1 MRTYLPYVDGL
12 RALAVLSVLV
22 YHLNPAWL
30 PGGFSGV
37 DIFFVISGFIVSLS
51 VNQVNQVNH
60 VSQVGLQGLLR
71 FMAFFYARRIQRI
84 FPALLVCL
92 LATTLATAI
101 LVPTAWLSDGIQRTG
116 FFAFFGLSNFTLAQT
131 GKDYFSPAAEFNPFT
146 HTWSLG
152 VEEQFY
158 LVFPLVFFLW
168 GLSGGRRRWSAA
180 LFGALLL
187 VSVAYSAWLGSVD
200 KTAAFYMLASRFW
213 QLAAGVLLFQL
224 MALRGNFVGAVDRPV
239 SVWRVSAAW
248 LSLGLV
254 VYGLVASKAA
264 HYAFPGALPTVLG
277 TLGLL
282 GFLHGGRAS
291 QWLVRLLTAGPVL
304 WVGRISYSLYL
315 WHWPVFVLF
324 RWTVGLDSS
333 SSRLAAVI
341 IAFVFAILSYQLV
354 EIPVRQWRALRAMRR
369 GGVVA
374 AGLLCLGAAAGLSV
388 VITAAQPRLSVS
400 TVTQQAQDWY
410 PEGRNS
416 SPALP
421 GCIVQPGNTQL
432 SHGYYLSYT
441 REGCAPDSAPL
452 KPPRIFAIGDSHA
465 MAYIAMFKGYVLQ
478 TGGPV
483 FIYGNAGCPFM
494 SLRPQLEAAP
504 ACRYSSAAAVADM
517 MQRLK
522 PGDVVFLPSLRMPRF
537 SDQWALFPEDQVRHS
552 MFSEEAVRGRID
564 AEQAAVVMLAD
575 LRKTGARVVLEGP
588 KPVFKAPPYRCAE
601 AYNQSNAICKPG
613 ITMDRLLLEEYRA
626 PVLAAFQRLTAR
638 DPGVTMWDP
647 FLALCPPGRER
658 CEAQREG
665 RPLFFDADH
674 LSGYGNAFL
683 LPYFLKAVG
692 AE

>member
-1 MRTYLPYVDGL
+1 MHTYLPYVDGL
-12 RALAVLSVLV
+12 RALAVLSVLI

-37 DIFFVISGFIVSLS
+37 DVFFVISGFIVSVS
-51 VNQVNQVNH
+51 VSRVDH
-60 VSQVGLQGLLR
+60 LSQVGPQGLVR

-92 LATTLATAI
+92 VATTLATAV
-101 LVPTAWLSDGIQRTG
+101 LVPAAWLSDGIQRTG
-116 FFAFFGLSNFTLAQT
+116 FFAFFGLSNFILAQT
-131 GKDYFSPAAEFNPFT
+131 GKDYFSPSAEFNPFT

-158 LVFPLVFFLW
+158 LVFPLLFFLW
-168 GLSGGRRRWSAA
+168 GLQGGRRRWSPR
-180 LFGALLL
+180 LFGILLM
-187 VSVAYSAWLGSVD
+187 VSVAYSAWLGSAD

-213 QLAAGVLLFQL
+213 ELAAGVLLFQW
-224 MALRGNFVGAVDRPV
+224 MALRGNFSGPVDQPASVG
-239 SVWRVSAAW
+239 RVGLAW

-282 GFLHGGRAS
+282 GSLHGMRAG
-291 QWLVRLLTAGPVL
+291 QWLVRVLTAGPVL

-324 RWTVGLDSS
+324 RWTVGVDGTT
-333 SSRLAAVI
+333 SRVAAVA
-341 IAFVFAILSYQLV
+341 IAFVLAALSYRLV
-354 EIPVRQWRALRAMRR
+354 EAPVRQWRALRAMPR

-374 AGLLCLGAAAGLSV
+374 AGLLCVGAAAGLSV
-388 VITAAQPRLSVS
+388 VVTAAQPRLSVS

-410 PEGRNS
+410 PEGRDS

-421 GCIVQPGNTQL
+421 GCVVQPGNTQL
-432 SHGYYLSYT
+432 THGYYLSYI
-441 REGCAPDSAPL
+441 REGCAPEPEQVQA
-452 KPPRIFAIGDSHA
+452 PRIFAIGDSHA

-478 TGGPV
+478 TGMPV

-504 ACRYSSAAAVADM
+504 ACRLSSAAAVADM
-517 MQRLK
+517 RQRLK

-552 MFSEEAVRGRID
+552 MFSEDAVRGRIE
-564 AEQAAVVMLAD
+564 AEQAAAVMLAD

-588 KPVFKAPPYRCAE
+588 KPVFRAPPYRCAE
-601 AYNQSNAICKPG
+601 AYNQSNAICRPG

-626 PVLAAFQRLTAR
+626 PVLAAFQRLTAQ
-638 DPGVTMWDP
+638 DAGVTMWDP

-683 LPYFLKAVG
+683 LPYFLKAVTAG
-692 AE
+692 N

>member
-1 MRTYLPYVDGL
+1 MHTYLPYVDGL

-37 DIFFVISGFIVSLS
+37 DVFFVISGFIVSVS
-51 VNQVNQVNH
+51 VSRVNH
-60 VSQVGLQGLLR
+60 FGQVGPLGLAR
-71 FMAFFYARRIQRI
+71 FMAYFYARRIQRI

-92 LATTLATAI
+92 LATTLATAV
-101 LVPTAWLSDGIQRTG
+101 LVPAAWLSDGIQRTG
-116 FFAFFGLSNFTLAQT
+116 LFAFFGLSNFILAQT
-131 GKDYFSPAAEFNPFT
+131 GKDYFSPSAEFNPFT

-158 LVFPLVFFLW
+158 LVFPLLFFLW
-168 GLSGGRRRWSAA
+168 GLQGGRKRWSPL
-180 LFGALLL
+180 LFGALLM
-187 VSVAYSAWLGSVD
+187 VSVAYSAWLGSAD

-213 QLAAGVLLFQL
+213 ELAAGVLLFQW
-224 MALRGNFVGAVDRPV
+224 MALRGNFAGAVDRPV
-239 SVWRVSAAW
+239 SIRRVGAAW

-254 VYGLVASKAA
+254 TYGLVASKASY
-264 HYAFPGALPTVLG
+264 YAFPGALPTVLG

-282 GFLHGGRAS
+282 WFLHGMGAG
-291 QWLVRLLTAGPVL
+291 QWLVRLLSAGPVL

-324 RWTVGLDSS
+324 RWTVGMDST
-333 SSRLAAVI
+333 SSRAAAVA
-341 IAFVFAILSYQLV
+341 IAFVLAVLSYRLV
-354 EIPVRQWRALRAMRR
+354 ETPVRQWRGLRAMPR

-374 AGLLCLGAAAGLSV
+374 AGLLCVGAAAGLSV
-388 VITAAQPRLSVS
+388 VVTAAQPRLSVS
-400 TVTQQAQDWY
+400 TVTQQAHDWY
-410 PEGRNS
+410 PEGRDS

-421 GCIVQPGNTQL
+421 GCRVQPGNTQL
-432 SHGYYLSYT
+432 PHGYYLSYA
-441 REGCAPDSAPL
+441 REGCAPEPAPV
-452 KPPRIFAIGDSHA
+452 KAPRIFAIGDSHA

-504 ACRYSSAAAVADM
+504 ACKLSSAAAVADM

-522 PGDVVFLPSLRMPRF
+522 LGDVVFLPSLRMPRF

-564 AEQAAVVMLAD
+564 AEQAAAVLLAD
-575 LRKTGARVVLEGP
+575 LRKTGARIVLEAP
-588 KPVFKAPPYRCAE
+588 KPVFRAPPYRCAE
-601 AYNQSNAICKPG
+601 AYNQSNAICRPG
-613 ITMDRLLLEEYRA
+613 TTMDRLLLEEYRA
-626 PVLAAFQRLTAR
+626 PVLAAFERLTAR
-638 DPGVTMWDP
+638 DPGVTVWDP

-658 CEAQREG
+658 CEAQRDG

-683 LPYFLKAVG
+683 LPYFLAAVRPG
-692 AE
+692 